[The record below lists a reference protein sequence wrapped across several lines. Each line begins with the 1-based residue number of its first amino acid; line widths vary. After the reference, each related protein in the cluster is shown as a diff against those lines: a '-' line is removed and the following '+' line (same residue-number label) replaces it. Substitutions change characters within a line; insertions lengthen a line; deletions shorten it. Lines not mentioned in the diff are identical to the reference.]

1 MIKTYLRDCAF
12 KAIDKISHLNIL
24 DYLNNSNNILSNKNK
39 EIVKINNLSFDK
51 MLLIHLGAKIDGKKI
66 DLISLSTIDKWEEK
80 LTFNPSCFNDYFL
93 SLSGTKRGTK
103 VISILKFLLNNKKIK
118 LKYLLLAIQIELII

>member
-1 MIKTYLRDCAF
+1 LQCMIYTDSDKNVFEGLSPA

-80 LTFNPSCFNDYFL
+80 LTFDPSCFNDYFL
-93 SLSGTKRGTK
+93 SLSGTEEDKK
-103 VISILKFLLNNKKIK
+103 VISILKFLLNN
-118 LKYLLLAIQIELII
+118 